1 MAAALYGG
9 LATGLLATGLSA
21 VIVIFWVPSGW
32 PSITDSGGWLGMGIF
47 LINGML
53 ISLMAEAKIRAQV
66 RASKVVELELEVNRR
81 KQVEEKLNEAY
92 AELELRV
99 EERTIELF
107 NMNESLKAEII
118 ERKKTEDIVGASEQR
133 YRELFE
139 GANDGIFLLDET
151 GFIDCNQVGS
161 EMYGIPKEQLMGR
174 SLVDLSPE
182 RQPDGRLSTK
192 EIASTIDTVMRGGP
206 QRLEW
211 QSLRGDGTP
220 FNAEITLCRVDVG
233 GKPCVQCIARDITER
248 KRAESERMSLEAQL
262 LQAQKLESVGRL
274 AGGVAH
280 DFNNMLSVILGY
292 AELIKRRLPEGDPLW
307 KDADEIQR
315 AAIRSRDI
323 TRQLLAF
330 SRQQIIE
337 PRPVNLNDMVTDTQ
351 KTLAR
356 LIGEDIDLCFY
367 PGKELWTI
375 GFDPSQFDQILI
387 NLAVNA
393 RDAMPDGG
401 MLTIE
406 TANISLDDA
415 YCRDH
420 AGFVPGDYVQLIVSD
435 SGMGMD
441 RETLSHAFEP
451 FFTTKDVDKGT
462 GLGLSTVY
470 GIVRQNNGFIHV
482 YSEPGEGTTFR
493 IYFPRITVKEGERRD
508 KFVAAEVASGTG
520 TILVVEDDDMVSSMT
535 AALLKQ
541 IGFMVLT
548 KSTPS
553 EALSLLEQTDTPVDL
568 LITDVVMP
576 GMKGTE
582 LRDRARLIRPGI
594 KVLFMSGYTA
604 NVIVHHGILEEG
616 VHFIQKPFNIES
628 LAQKVSEAIKD

>member
-1 MAAALYGG
+1 MTGNEVCSNFYISGIYRRNKDEVNSHMFSPSAGRNPLHRFVIVLCLVAASALSRIPLHSVGMHLTYITFYPSLMAAALYGG

-118 ERKKTEDIVGASEQR
+118 ERKKTEDIVRASEQR

-451 FFTTKDVDKGT
+451 FFTTK
-462 GLGLSTVY
+462 
-470 GIVRQNNGFIHV
+470 
-482 YSEPGEGTTFR
+482 
-493 IYFPRITVKEGERRD
+493 
-508 KFVAAEVASGTG
+508 
-520 TILVVEDDDMVSSMT
+520 
-535 AALLKQ
+535 
-541 IGFMVLT
+541 
-548 KSTPS
+548 
-553 EALSLLEQTDTPVDL
+553 
-568 LITDVVMP
+568 
-576 GMKGTE
+576 
-582 LRDRARLIRPGI
+582 
-594 KVLFMSGYTA
+594 
-604 NVIVHHGILEEG
+604 
-616 VHFIQKPFNIES
+616 
-628 LAQKVSEAIKD
+628 